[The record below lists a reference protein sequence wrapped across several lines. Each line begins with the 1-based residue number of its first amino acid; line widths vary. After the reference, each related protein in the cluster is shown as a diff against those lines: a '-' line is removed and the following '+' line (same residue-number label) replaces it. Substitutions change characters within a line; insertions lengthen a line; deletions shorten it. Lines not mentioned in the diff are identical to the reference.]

1 MAAPRKEDVR
11 SLIIEVAEELLAEK
25 PFSEI
30 SLSQLAAQTGISKG
44 TLYYHFKNKNEILFA
59 ITDKYLDEQW
69 KELCQ
74 WTENADKDTS
84 LHRLVKYILERD
96 VAEVKLRLPL
106 FYDAMIGNEEIRTH
120 LIRRY
125 QCFASLIAE
134 KISKRTDKVSGEYFA
149 WLLLL
154 LSDGLSMHETIRD
167 NNLDTDSFIRLTAS
181 YIEKFFPKNKSTR
194 ESFLI
199 PGNSYSVPFIISCF
213 DPEGNLCS
221 GLIL

>member
-11 SLIIEVAEELLAEK
+11 SLIIEAAEILLAEK

-30 SLSQLAAQTGISKG
+30 SLSQLAAQAGISKG

-69 KELCQ
+69 KELCL

-84 LHRLVKYILERD
+84 LHRLVKYVLERD
-96 VAEVKLRLPL
+96 VAGVKLRLPL
-106 FYDAMIGNEEIRTH
+106 FYDAMIGNEEIRSH

-134 KISKRTDKVSGEYFA
+134 KIAERTDKVSGKYFA

-167 NNLDTDSFIRLTAS
+167 NNLDTEEFISQTAA
-181 YIEKFFPKNKSTR
+181 YIEEFFPKKEQR
-194 ESFLI
+194 EQVRFEL
-199 PGNSYSVPFIISCF
+199 
-213 DPEGNLCS
+213 PESLNP
-221 GLIL
+221 

>member
-11 SLIIEVAEELLAEK
+11 SLIIEAAEILLAEK

-30 SLSQLAAQTGISKG
+30 SLSQLAAQAGISKG

-69 KELCQ
+69 KKLCL

-84 LHRLVKYILERD
+84 LHRLVKYVLERD
-96 VAEVKLRLPL
+96 VAGVKLRLPL
-106 FYDAMIGNEEIRTH
+106 FYDAMIGNEEIRSH

-134 KISKRTDKVSGEYFA
+134 KIAERTDKVSGKYFA

-167 NNLDTDSFIRLTAS
+167 NNLDTEEFISQTAA
-181 YIEKFFPKNKSTR
+181 YIEEFFPKKEQR
-194 ESFLI
+194 EQVRFEL
-199 PGNSYSVPFIISCF
+199 
-213 DPEGNLCS
+213 PESLNP
-221 GLIL
+221 

>member
-1 MAAPRKEDVR
+1 MIKESSV
-11 SLIIEVAEELLAEK
+11 
-25 PFSEI
+25 
-30 SLSQLAAQTGISKG
+30 
-44 TLYYHFKNKNEILFA
+44 YYHFKNKNEILFA

-96 VAEVKLRLPL
+96 VAGVKLRLPL

-221 GLIL
+221 APIL

>member
-11 SLIIEVAEELLAEK
+11 SLIIETAENLLEEK

-30 SLSQLAAQTGISKG
+30 SLSQLASRAGISKG
-44 TLYYHFKNKNEILFA
+44 TLYYHFKNKNQLLFA

-69 KELCQ
+69 EVLCQ

-96 VAEVKLRLPL
+96 VAGVRLRLPL
-106 FYDAMIGNEEIRTH
+106 FYDAMIGNEEIRVH

-125 QCFASLIAE
+125 QSFASLIAE
-134 KISKRTDKVSGEYFA
+134 KIARRTDKVSGEYFA

-154 LSDGLSMHETIRD
+154 LSDGLSMHETIQND
-167 NNLDTDSFIRLTAS
+167 NLDTQKFIAQTAA
-181 YIEKFFPKNKSTR
+181 YIEQFFP
-194 ESFLI
+194 
-199 PGNSYSVPFIISCF
+199 GNT
-213 DPEGNLCS
+213 NAK
-221 GLIL
+221 